1 MWLDIINSLL
11 NYAVI
16 RYPVPKV
23 KWDKRKFELRM
34 SEIFAYEQA
43 IKKCMDRPFDDPG
56 DTLYE
61 YLLYLYVSELEYEGN
76 KLRIEEYKR
85 MQNVVSNLIN
95 RYNSNELN
103 SGRIY
108 I

>member
-1 MWLDIINSLL
+1 MWLDTINALL
-11 NYAVI
+11 NYAVV

-34 SEIFAYEQA
+34 SEIFTYEQA
-43 IKKCMDRPFDDPG
+43 IKKCMDRPNVDPIDVLDD
-56 DTLYE
+56 
-61 YLLYLYVSELEYEGN
+61 YLLYLYMSELAYEGN
-76 KLRIEEYKR
+76 KLRIEEYKK

-95 RYNSNELN
+95 RYHSKELN
-103 SGRIY
+103 SGRFY